1 MRYLSGASHIL
12 GLCLLLAACGR
23 ETGIDPDM
31 PATLQ
36 GADAV
41 GEARITVSLAVKGAA
56 VTKKDPVRVTFRT
69 LVAADKSPCEIES
82 EDDTCEK
89 FVHGKERVEVSLATS
104 PLTVVTGA
112 RLECDGLSDKATS
125 LRDDG
130 RGATLTLSPEIEV
143 ECVWHVET
151 VREDIDTDD
160 KAKVISTELK
170 IPGELAVTKVTTD
183 EVWLKWAYEKGNA
196 KRTFEVERSRLAAT
210 GFARVATVAGD
221 GTQYTDDDVESGT
234 RYYYRVRTVEGLR
247 VSKYSA
253 VLDATTKTPPPPP
266 PPPQPA
272 PSANAV
278 PAKPNP
284 APGLPP
290 AAAGVETPGKP
301 LAGLTT
307 ISPVKITVSWPAMTA
322 DRYVVERA
330 AGVQGFVVV
339 ANVTSPTYVDSNC
352 AFAVKYRYRIRAVRG
367 NAISAASAEA
377 AAGAGVVGL

>member
-1 MRYLSGASHIL
+1 M
-12 GLCLLLAACGR
+12 LLAACGR

-31 PATLQ
+31 PAPLQ
-36 GADAV
+36 GADAAN
-41 GEARITVSLAVKGAA
+41 EARIVVSLAVKGAA

-69 LVAADKSPCEIES
+69 IVAADKSPCAIES
-82 EDDTCEK
+82 ANDTCEK
-89 FVHGKERVEVSLATS
+89 FVHGQERVEVSLATS
-104 PLTVVTGA
+104 PLTVVTEA
-112 RLECDGLSDKATS
+112 RLECDGLADQATR

-130 RGATLTLSPEIEV
+130 RGATLTLSPEAEV
-143 ECVWHVET
+143 ECVWHAET
-151 VREDIDTDD
+151 VREDIVTDD

-196 KRTFEVERSRLAAT
+196 KRTFEVERSRAAAT

-234 RYYYRVRTVEGLR
+234 RYYYRVRAVEGLR

-253 VLDATTKTPPPPP
+253 VLDATTKRPPPPP
-266 PPPQPA
+266 PPPAQ
-272 PSANAV
+272 SANAV
-278 PAKPNP
+278 PATPAKP

-290 AAAGVETPGKP
+290 AAVGVATPQKP

-339 ANVTSPTYVDSNC
+339 ANVTAPTYVDTNC
-352 AFAVKYRYRIRAVRG
+352 AFAVKYRYRVRAVKG
-367 NAISAASAEA
+367 NAISGASAET